1 MWRIIFSLVALIVV
15 GDALAQSQRPS
26 TRSRE
31 QRQNQPDSPQPS
43 PAQPSPAQPSPI
55 QQNPSQPITSPP
67 TSPPADPQPSV
78 QPPITVNVLPRPKT
92 DAERADETQAR
103 QEVAELNRKLAEF
116 SAGVFYAAVG
126 LAATLIFLVITAGG
140 LGIFAFIR
148 SRNVKASIASANAL
162 ASESNRIAMVNSQQQ
177 LRAYLTARDLTVVI
191 ERDFSATRATGDSIE
206 GRVNAYAFAANLK
219 NGGQTP
225 ATHIEINVSCRKFH
239 RTIPDGFQFPD
250 SELFGYGLIGPQ
262 DELLT
267 PFVRIPA
274 TDFAAPPLEGNWF
287 FWGWVEY
294 NDIFNGTS
302 RHRTEF
308 CFAIERNRLQSQTDL
323 AITFKPHSRFNAA
336 DRHCLRSVHSA
347 DSRSGSEKGSAAGT

>member
-1 MWRIIFSLVALIVV
+1 MLLSRRWRGSMWRIILSLVALIVV

-31 QRQNQPDSPQPS
+31 QRQNQPDSPLAASPAQPS

-191 ERDFSATRATGDSIE
+191 EREFSATRAPGNSIE
-206 GRVNAYAFAANLK
+206 GRD
-219 NGGQTP
+219 
-225 ATHIEINVSCRKFH
+225 H
-239 RTIPDGFQFPD
+239 RLCICGKSEERWPDP
-250 SELFGYGLIGPQ
+250 
-262 DELLT
+262 
-267 PFVRIPA
+267 
-274 TDFAAPPLEGNWF
+274 
-287 FWGWVEY
+287 
-294 NDIFNGTS
+294 
-302 RHRTEF
+302 
-308 CFAIERNRLQSQTDL
+308 RN
-323 AITFKPHSRFNAA
+323 KH
-336 DRHCLRSVHSA
+336 
-347 DSRSGSEKGSAAGT
+347 